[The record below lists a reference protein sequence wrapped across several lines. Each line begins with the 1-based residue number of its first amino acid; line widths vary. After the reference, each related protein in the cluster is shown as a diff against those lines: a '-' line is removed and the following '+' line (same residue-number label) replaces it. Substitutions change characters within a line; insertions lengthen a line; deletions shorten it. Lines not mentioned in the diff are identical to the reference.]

1 MYEAVFSDEFKKQLS
16 KIKSK
21 DKILYERLEK
31 KIRSILLEP
40 THLKHLKNVLKGQ
53 QRVQLGSFV
62 LKFVIKENKVYFII
76 ITHHDFAY
84 WNPTKKPELNVTS
97 PSNGTA
103 TNGTI
108 YTPIINTTRSDNLT
122 ISSASGSVI
131 IRLG

>member
-31 KIRSILLEP
+31 KIRSMLLEP
-40 THLKHLKNVLKGQ
+40 THLKHLRNVLKGQ

-62 LKFVIKENKVYFII
+62 LKFEVKENKVYFIT

-84 WNPTKKPELNVTS
+84 
-97 PSNGTA
+97 
-103 TNGTI
+103 
-108 YTPIINTTRSDNLT
+108 
-122 ISSASGSVI
+122 
-131 IRLG
+131 